1 MKKLIGSMAGFL
13 LLLGAWAP
21 EEAKTAAEEALQLCA
36 HTLIPSLFPF
46 FVCSNLFVASGL
58 ANAVGSR
65 LERLFC
71 RLFGIRGAGASAVLL
86 GFCSGYPSGAAVAA
100 RLYLGGQISK
110 NEAHRLLAFTNNPS
124 PLFIL
129 GVIGTG
135 AYGNAKVGYLLLS
148 ATVLSS
154 VFTGICM
161 RAWGGKGEDRRGS
174 KKERLSDPMEAAIG
188 TALRL
193 SGFVIFFAV
202 VAAFLERTGL
212 LTLIRRALMHLRCG
226 EKTAAML
233 VSGILEVSALSGKA
247 GALPAM
253 AGLLSLGGVS
263 VFLQVWDITRRAGLS
278 VRSFLVGKLLSG
290 GFAALFCR
298 LMLLF
303 IPVTT
308 ETAATG
314 EKIVYYGAYLG
325 IVTLGSVG
333 LYAIFRVMQYFR
345 DKKRQAA

>member
-1 MKKLIGSMAGFL
+1 MKKLIGSMAGL
-13 LLLGAWAP
+13 LLFLGVWAP
-21 EEAKTAAEEALQLCA
+21 ETAAVAAGEALQLCT

-58 ANAVGSR
+58 ANVVGSR
-65 LERLFC
+65 LERPFF
-71 RLFGIRGAGASAVLL
+71 RLFGIRGAGVSAILL

-110 NEAHRLLAFTNNPS
+110 SEAHRLLAFTNNPS
-124 PLFIL
+124 PLFVL

-135 AYGNAKVGYLLLS
+135 VYGHAKAGYLLLS
-148 ATVLSS
+148 AIVLSS

-161 RAWGGKGEDRRGS
+161 RTWGGKGEERRGQ
-174 KKERLSDPMEAAIG
+174 KKTRLSDPMEAAIG

-193 SGFVIFFAV
+193 CGFVIFFAV
-202 VAAFLERTGL
+202 VAAFSERTGL
-212 LTLIRRALMHLRCG
+212 LPLIRRALIQFGCG

-233 VSGILEVSALSGKA
+233 VDGILEVSALSGKA

-263 VFLQVWDITRRAGLS
+263 VFLQVWDIARRAGLS

-303 IPVTT
+303 VPVTT
-308 ETAATG
+308 ETAVSG
-314 EKIVYYGAYLG
+314 EKIICFGAYLG

-345 DKKRQAA
+345 DKKRQAV